1 MNASDPTTP
10 PDVLTTLAR
19 SEVASVR
26 RAVAE
31 NPNTPLDVLNRLWD
45 KFPAAMLANP
55 IITLWELTEPAALQT
70 NISPRA
76 RLASYN
82 YLRKSGADLLPH
94 IHTPESLKKA
104 MEQAFRDE
112 NTRVFDQA
120 PSDPSA
126 DLRLLFVKAAKSYS
140 SHAEFFYLKAP
151 AKVWQRLARDP
162 HSEVRRCFADFL
174 RSTYRDTET
183 PSPAFIQATR
193 ELAMH
198 NDAEVFLHLAHCPLI
213 PADVVQRLALSDSP
227 EIRRALSKCRY
238 TSPESMECLCKDP
251 DESVRLAFATNCQ
264 LAQAHEL
271 LLKDPSQKVRE
282 ALASNY
288 HISRRILLQF
298 ELVDHP
304 AVLKK
309 VFLNRH
315 AGEELRTCILK
326 EAHPDVRAVVA
337 YEGFRLTPRFYNSHK
352 NLISREVRSL
362 LTKRNGL
369 HPEIAADLATDPH
382 PDIRMNIA
390 RRLRGQYCWRDTHA
404 NLALLERFATDPE
417 KDIREYVC
425 TDSRLTSK
433 QIEKL
438 ARDAEPDIRI
448 EVLDYI
454 LGRLEDYRNSKS
466 RGAYAGLYG
475 ETRHLF
481 VEAANDPTAPVR
493 SRLSYAKETPPEALG
508 ILFEDSD
515 DDIRLKARA
524 HTQWPFGAVL
534 DFEKA
539 HPQLKGKTRHGD
551 TTPSLRVLHEFARSP
566 NPFLR
571 QLTARCS
578 RSCAA
583 DLRLLA
589 KDSHPIVREAA
600 LARLTKRNKAKIP
613 TE

>member
-1 MNASDPTTP
+1 MTASDPTTP
-10 PDVLTTLAR
+10 PDVLANLAR
-19 SEVASVR
+19 SEDASVR

-31 NPNTPLDVLNRLWD
+31 NPNTPLEVLNRLWD
-45 KFPAAMLANP
+45 KFPSAMLANP
-55 IITLWELTEPAALQT
+55 IIPFWELTEPASLQT
-70 NISPRA
+70 NISPCA

-94 IHTPESLKKA
+94 IHTLESLKKA

-112 NTRVFDQA
+112 NIRVFEQA

-126 DLRLLFVKAAKSYS
+126 DLRLLFLKAAKSYS

-151 AKVWQRLARDP
+151 AKAWQRLARDP
-162 HSEVRRCFADFL
+162 HSEVRLCFAEFL

-183 PSPAFIQATR
+183 PSPAFIQAAR
-193 ELAMH
+193 DLAMP

-238 TSPESMECLCKDP
+238 TPPESIEGLCKDS

-271 LLKDPSQKVRE
+271 LVKDPSQKVRE
-282 ALASNY
+282 ALAANY
-288 HISRRILLQF
+288 HMSRRILLQF
-298 ELVDHP
+298 DMGDHP

-309 VFLNRH
+309 VFLNRL
-315 AGEELRTCILK
+315 AGEELRTRILK
-326 EAHPDVRAVVA
+326 DAHPDVRTVVA
-337 YEGFRLTPRFYNSHK
+337 YEGFRLTPRFYNAHK
-352 NLISREVRSL
+352 KLLSREVRLL

-369 HPEIAADLATDPH
+369 HPEIAADLAADPD
-382 PDIRMNIA
+382 PNIRMNIA

-404 NLALLERFATDPE
+404 NLALLERFASDPE
-417 KDIREYVC
+417 KEIREYVC
-425 TDSRLTSK
+425 TDSRLNSE

-448 EVLDYI
+448 EVLDHI
-454 LGRLEDYRNSKS
+454 LGRLEDYRNCKS
-466 RGAYAGLYG
+466 RGSYASLYR

-481 VEAANDPTAPVR
+481 VEAANDPNASVR
-493 SRLSYAKETPPEALG
+493 SRLSCAKETAPEALG

-515 DDIRLKARA
+515 DDIRTDARA

-551 TTPSLRVLHEFARSP
+551 TTPSVHVLHAFARSP

-589 KDSHPIVREAA
+589 RDSHPIVREAA
-600 LARLTKRNKAKIP
+600 LARLTKRKKANIP